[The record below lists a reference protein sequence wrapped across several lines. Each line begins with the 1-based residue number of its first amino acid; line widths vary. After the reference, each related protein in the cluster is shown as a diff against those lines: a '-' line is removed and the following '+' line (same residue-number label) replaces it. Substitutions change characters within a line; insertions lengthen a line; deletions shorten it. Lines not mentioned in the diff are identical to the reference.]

1 MLNLETIKTLLT
13 QTGDH
18 TLSIYL
24 NINPGAQENQS
35 RTPAWRIQMK
45 NELNAIEA
53 RLGAEGRDIWQHL
66 RDQAEAFL
74 TGYHI
79 VSKGLVLFFSPNFQQ
94 VYELPLPIET
104 QCAYGRPLVAPLLW
118 AIEEYQRYLI
128 LLVDQEKA
136 HFIVAYLGSAGLADT
151 LSLEL
156 DTEDWREKHLMP
168 ATSYGRE
175 LRAGSYVDHFEDRVE
190 AHLER
195 FYRDVIARAQ
205 ELKAER
211 GFDRIVLG
219 GSEQA
224 AHAVLNLMPDKLAAQ
239 VIATL
244 PIPMRATPHQALEQ
258 ALPAALA
265 YERQHERE
273 LVEQVIGLAKAGG
286 RAVLGREAVQ
296 KAVEQQL
303 VELLILPWALADDE
317 LKAWLPAQ
325 MLASG
330 GQLELVHG
338 EAAER
343 LQAEGGLAARLY
355 YGAPVGLETGRPAAG

>member
-1 MLNLETIKTLLT
+1 MIDLETIKALLAET
-13 QTGDH
+13 DEH

-24 NINPGAQENQS
+24 NVNPGDQQNQS
-35 RTPAWRIQMK
+35 RTPAWRIQLK

-53 RLGAEGRDIWQHL
+53 SLGDEHRDIWRHL
-66 RDQAEAFL
+66 RQQVEQFL

-79 VSKGLVLFFSPNFQQ
+79 VSKGLALFFGPHLQQ

-136 HFIVAYLGSAGLADT
+136 HFIVAYLGSAGLTDT
-151 LSLEL
+151 LTLEL
-156 DTEDWREKHLMP
+156 DTEDWREKSLMP

-175 LRAGSYVDHFEDRVE
+175 LRSGSYVDHFEDRVE

-195 FYRDVIARAQ
+195 FYREVIARAQ
-205 ELKAER
+205 ELKDER

-219 GSEQA
+219 GSEQS
-224 AHAVLNLMPDKLAAQ
+224 AHALINLMPDKLAAQ

-244 PIPMRATPHQALEQ
+244 SIPMRAAPHQALEQ

-265 YERQHERE
+265 YERQRERE

-286 RAVLGREAVQ
+286 RAVLGREAVE
-296 KAVEQQL
+296 KAIEQQL
-303 VELLILPWALADDE
+303 AELLIIPWTLADEE
-317 LKAWLPAQ
+317 LKARLPAQ
-325 MLASG
+325 MLMSG
-330 GQLELVHG
+330 GQIELVHG

-343 LQAEGGLAARLY
+343 LQAEGEVAARLY
-355 YGAPVGLETGRPAAG
+355 YGVPVIV